1 MGLHMGEKLT
11 ESITVKVTPERLRV
25 VRLHAE
31 QRGFVSAGEYMR
43 SLLDSDLQAAQA
55 EYQALA
61 AIFDQAGA
69 FAQGNLGN
77 REISGN
83 LGASHD

>member
-11 ESITVKVTPERLRV
+11 ESITVKVAPELLRV
-25 VRLHAE
+25 VRLRAE
-31 QRGFVSAGEYMR
+31 QLHFDGVGEYIR
-43 SLLDSDLQAAQA
+43 SLLDSDLQAALA
-55 EYQALA
+55 DYQALA

-77 REISGN
+77 RGISENMGVGN
-83 LGASHD
+83 D